1 MLQTIKETA
10 SFISNK
16 TKFNPEIGIILGTGL
31 GGLVSEIDIQHSI
44 PYNEIPNFPVSTVEG
59 HSGRLIFGTLGNKN
73 VVAMQGRFHFYE
85 GYTMEK
91 VTFPVRVMKLLGI
104 KNLILSNASGGVNPD
119 YKIGDLMIIADHICL
134 IPNPL
139 IGENID
145 ELGPRFPDMSESYD
159 KKLIKLA
166 EGIAAENNL
175 PVKKGV
181 YVALTGPTLETPA
194 EYKHMRIIGGDT
206 VGMST
211 APEVIVA
218 RHMNIPCFA
227 MSVITDL
234 GVPGKIQKVT
244 HEEIQKVSEVA
255 EPKLTL
261 IIKELISKI

>member
-1 MLQTIKETA
+1 MLQQIKESA
-10 SFISNK
+10 NFIK
-16 TKFNPEIGIILGTGL
+16 DTTKFTPEIGIILGTGL
-31 GGLVSEIDIQHSI
+31 GGLVSEIEIEFSM
-44 PYNEIPNFPVSTVEG
+44 PYNKIPHFPLSTVEG
-59 HSGRLIFGTLGNKN
+59 HSGRLILGKLGGKK
-73 VVAMQGRFHFYE
+73 VIAMQGRFHFYE
-85 GYTMEK
+85 GYSIEK
-91 VTFPVRVMKLLGI
+91 VTLPVRVMKLLGI
-104 KNLILSNASGGVNPD
+104 EKLIVSNASGGVNPNFEV
-119 YKIGDLMIIADHICL
+119 GDLMIVEDHICL

-139 IGENID
+139 IGKNIE

-159 KKLIKLA
+159 KNLIHLA
-166 EGIAAENNL
+166 EQIASENNL

-194 EYKHMRIIGGDT
+194 EYKYMRIIGGDT

-218 RHMNIPCFA
+218 RHMEIPCFA

-234 GVPGKIQKVT
+234 GVEGKIKKVT

-255 EPKLTL
+255 EPQLTL

>member
-31 GGLVSEIDIQHSI
+31 GGLVSEINIQHSI

-104 KNLILSNASGGVNPD
+104 KNLIVSNASGGVNPD
-119 YKIGDLMIIADHICL
+119 YEVGDLMIIEDHICL

-145 ELGPRFPDMSESYD
+145 ELGTRFPDMSESYD
-159 KKLIKLA
+159 KNLIKLA
-166 EGIAAENNL
+166 EDIAAENNL

-234 GVPGKIQKVT
+234 GIPGKIQKVT

>member
-1 MLQTIKETA
+1 MLKTIKESA
-10 SFISNK
+10 EFLQNK
-16 TKFNPEIGIILGTGL
+16 INYKPKVGIILGTGL
-31 GGLVSEIDIQHSI
+31 GGLVNEINIEHSI
-44 PYNEIPNFPVSTVEG
+44 SYEEIPNFPLSTVEG
-59 HSGRLIFGTLGNKN
+59 HTGRLIFGILGGKQ

-85 GYTMEK
+85 GYCIEK

-104 KNLILSNASGGVNPD
+104 ECLIVSNASGGVNPN
-119 YKIGDLMIIADHICL
+119 YEVGDLMILEDHINL

-139 IGENID
+139 VGANIA
-145 ELGPRFPDMSESYD
+145 ELGPRFPDMSETYCPT
-159 KKLIKLA
+159 LIAKA
-166 EGIAAENNL
+166 EAVAKANNL
-175 PVKKGV
+175 PVQKGV

-218 RHMNIPCFA
+218 RHMDIPCFA

-234 GVPGKIQKVT
+234 GVLGKIQKVS
-244 HEEIQKVSEVA
+244 HEEIQRVAEVA

-261 IIKELISKI
+261 IIKELITSI

>member
-1 MLQTIKETA
+1 MLQQIKESA
-10 SFISNK
+10 NFIK
-16 TKFNPEIGIILGTGL
+16 DTTKFTPEIGIILGTGL
-31 GGLVSEIDIQHSI
+31 GGLVSEINIEHTI
-44 PYNEIPNFPVSTVEG
+44 PYDKIPHFPLSTVEG
-59 HSGRLIFGTLGNKN
+59 HSGRLILGILGGKK
-73 VVAMQGRFHFYE
+73 VIAMQGRFHFYE
-85 GYTMEK
+85 GYSIEK
-91 VTFPVRVMKLLGI
+91 VTLPVRVMKLLGI
-104 KNLILSNASGGVNPD
+104 EKLIVSNASGGVNPNFEV
-119 YKIGDLMIIADHICL
+119 GDLMILEDHICL

-139 IGENID
+139 IGTNIE

-159 KKLIKLA
+159 KNLIHLA
-166 EGIAAENNL
+166 EQIASENNL

-194 EYKHMRIIGGDT
+194 EYKYMRIIGGDT

-218 RHMNIPCFA
+218 RHMEIPCFA

-234 GVPGKIQKVT
+234 GVEGKIKKVT